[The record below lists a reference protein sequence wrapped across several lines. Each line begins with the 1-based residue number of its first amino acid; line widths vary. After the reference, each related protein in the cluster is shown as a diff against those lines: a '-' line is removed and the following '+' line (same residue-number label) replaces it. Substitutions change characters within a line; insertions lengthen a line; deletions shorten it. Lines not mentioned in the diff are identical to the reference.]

1 MWNKY
6 TKTISVFVSVV
17 NCESVLQTDLS
28 SDKPLSMI
36 DFIRL
41 SFEEQREYIY
51 KYNFRDNEEKIDFFN
66 SKPLILSNPIY

>member
-1 MWNKY
+1 MNLCNDKIIVKRAY
-6 TKTISVFVSVV
+6 NEQIMRINT
-17 NCESVLQTDLS
+17 EMQTFCIDSDMS

-51 KYNFRDNEEKIDFFN
+51 KYNFRDNEEKIDFF
-66 SKPLILSNPIY
+66 